1 MDLTIKEIA
10 DTLGVS
16 KNTVKYHMRKLND
29 VLSANDYLYKNS
41 GMIYVREDG
50 IKLIEASIVALHSE
64 TKEPGQSNEE
74 KEAIET
80 TKTALLT
87 PSQDNNSENELP
99 VEIAFLLKE
108 RDERLKLL
116 VSQIDHL
123 ESNKANTAEQL
134 QIKDEQIAELHKLL
148 NQQQQLNLIA
158 EAKIKE
164 LESTPKALEGTTQE
178 EVESLK
184 TWWQFW
190 KQVPLEYRRVYPSFF
205 LPL

>member
-64 TKEPGQSNEE
+64 TKEASQSNEE

-80 TKTALLT
+80 TKTTLLN
-87 PSQDNNSENELP
+87 PPQDNNGENGLP
-99 VEIAFLLKE
+99 VEIALLLKE

-164 LESTPKALEGTTQE
+164 LESTPKALEGTVQE
-178 EVESLK
+178 DVESLK
-184 TWWQFW
+184 KWWQFW
-190 KQVPLEYRRVYPSFF
+190 K
-205 LPL
+205 

>member
-1 MDLTIKEIA
+1 VLMDLTIKEIA

-50 IKLIEASIVALHSE
+50 IKLIEASIIALHSE

-80 TKTALLT
+80 TKTTLLT

-116 VSQIDHL
+116 VSQIDLL
-123 ESNKANTAEQL
+123 EHSKVNTAEQL

-184 TWWQFW
+184 KWWQFW
-190 KQVPLEYRRVYPSFF
+190 K
-205 LPL
+205 

>member
-1 MDLTIKEIA
+1 M
-10 DTLGVS
+10 
-16 KNTVKYHMRKLND
+16 
-29 VLSANDYLYKNS
+29 
-41 GMIYVREDG
+41 
-50 IKLIEASIVALHSE
+50 
-64 TKEPGQSNEE
+64 
-74 KEAIET
+74 
-80 TKTALLT
+80 
-87 PSQDNNSENELP
+87 
-99 VEIAFLLKE
+99 LLKE

-178 EVESLK
+178 DVESLK
-184 TWWQFW
+184 KWWQFW
-190 KQVPLEYRRVYPSFF
+190 K
-205 LPL
+205 

>member
-1 MDLTIKEIA
+1 MRWVLMDLTIKEIA

-50 IKLIEASIVALHSE
+50 IKLIEASIVALHSD
-64 TKEPGQSNEE
+64 TKESTQSNEE

-80 TKTALLT
+80 TKTTLLT

-116 VSQIDHL
+116 VSQIDLL
-123 ESNKANTAEQL
+123 EHSKANTAEQL

-184 TWWQFW
+184 KWWQFW
-190 KQVPLEYRRVYPSFF
+190 K
-205 LPL
+205 

>member
-29 VLSANDYLYKNS
+29 VLSASDYLYKNS

-50 IKLIEASIVALHSE
+50 VKLIEASIVALHSE
-64 TKEPGQSNEE
+64 TKESTQSDEE

-80 TKTALLT
+80 TKTTLLT

-116 VSQIDHL
+116 VSQIDLL
-123 ESNKANTAEQL
+123 EHSKANTAEQL

-184 TWWQFW
+184 KWWQFW
-190 KQVPLEYRRVYPSFF
+190 K
-205 LPL
+205 

>member
-64 TKEPGQSNEE
+64 TKESTQSDEE

-80 TKTALLT
+80 TKTTLLT

-116 VSQIDHL
+116 VSQIDLL
-123 ESNKANTAEQL
+123 EHSKANTAEQL

-184 TWWQFW
+184 KWWQFW
-190 KQVPLEYRRVYPSFF
+190 K
-205 LPL
+205 